1 MTSKDLFASILQ
13 QAIKGELVNHLDSDG
28 SAQDLIDQIENE
40 KKRQIDEYNA
50 ANPGK
55 KQKKYVAPSPI
66 PDDEIPFPIPDN
78 WKWVRLGEICEVL
91 DIDHKMPEEVSEGI
105 PYVSPL
111 NFYGQ
116 NEINFQKAKKIS
128 KDDFDKLS
136 KKCKPGQGDIIF
148 PRYGTIGIL
157 RLIKTDID
165 FLVSYSCATIKP
177 YYALKTSNIL
187 YYFLQSP
194 FIQNN
199 EISKYIN
206 KTTQP
211 NIGLQSI
218 TKFLLPL
225 PPLAE
230 QARIV
235 AKLEALKPL
244 VEEYGKANERLETL
258 NKNLP
263 DELKASV
270 LQEAIRGLLT
280 TQLPSDGDAQ
290 TLIDQIESEK
300 KANIP
305 AKKKYIPPQ
314 PVSPDDA
321 PFKIPNN
328 WKWVRACEVFESME
342 SRKPT
347 GEIFKYIDIDAI
359 DNKANKYVAKE
370 VLTINAPSRASRKT
384 QKGDVLFSMV
394 RPYLKNI
401 TIVEEDDCIA
411 STGFYVCRSKA
422 YYPYFLLYLM
432 LSNYVVDG
440 LNVYVKGDNSPS
452 INSDNILNFL
462 IPLPPLAEQ
471 TRIVSKLEEIFEK
484 IEKLRV

>member
-1 MTSKDLFASILQ
+1 MTTPTQLFSRILSLAIQGQLVSNQADDTVDDLLKEIAANNSARKKSKYEPI
-13 QAIKGELVNHLDSDG
+13 SD
-28 SAQDLIDQIENE
+28 DQI
-40 KKRQIDEYNA
+40 
-50 ANPGK
+50 
-55 KQKKYVAPSPI
+55 
-66 PDDEIPFPIPDN
+66 PFAIPDN
-78 WKWVRLGEICEVL
+78 WKWVRLGEIAFVTKLAGFEYTKYIVENLTDETGVPLFKGKNIQNGEIIYKFEAYIPKEISDLLIRSQINRKCL
-91 DIDHKMPEEVSEGI
+91 LT
-105 PYVSPL
+105 PYV
-111 NFYGQ
+111 
-116 NEINFQKAKKIS
+116 
-128 KDDFDKLS
+128 
-136 KKCKPGQGDIIF
+136 
-148 PRYGTIGIL
+148 GTIGNIGIHDKEGVFHL
-157 RLIKTDID
+157 G
-165 FLVSYSCATIKP
+165 
-177 YYALKTSNIL
+177 SNVGKIEL
-187 YYFLQSP
+187 L
-194 FIQNN
+194 
-199 EISKYIN
+199 
-206 KTTQP
+206 QP
-211 NIGLQSI
+211 NNKIIMLEEFLLSFLRSKQGYSQLTKHKKATAQESI
-218 TKFLLPL
+218 SIEAIRDVLLPL
-225 PPLAE
+225 PPLSV
-230 QARIV
+230 QSRIV
-235 AKLEALKPL
+235 SKLNEIKAL
-244 VEEYGKANERLETL
+244 V
-258 NKNLP
+258 
-263 DELKASV
+263 DECSKIEKDLDKSADLLKAKV
-270 LQEAIRGLLT
+270 LDKAIRGLLT

-290 TLIDQIESEK
+290 TLIDQIEAEK
-300 KANIP
+300 
-305 AKKKYIPPQ
+305 AKSSAKNKKYIPPQ

-440 LNVYVKGDNSPS
+440 LNVYMKGDNSPS

-471 TRIVSKLEEIFEK
+471 KRIVSKLEEIFEK